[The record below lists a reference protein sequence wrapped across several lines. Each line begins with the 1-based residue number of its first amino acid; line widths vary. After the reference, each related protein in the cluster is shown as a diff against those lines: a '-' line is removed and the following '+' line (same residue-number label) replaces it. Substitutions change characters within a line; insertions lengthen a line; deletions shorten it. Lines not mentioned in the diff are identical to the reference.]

1 MARICDELRAVDERV
16 LRRLVENHA
25 SHTSSERAAELLEE

>member
-1 MARICDELRAVDERV
+1 MARIRDEIRAVDERA

-25 SHTSSERAAELLEE
+25 SYTSSERAAELLEE